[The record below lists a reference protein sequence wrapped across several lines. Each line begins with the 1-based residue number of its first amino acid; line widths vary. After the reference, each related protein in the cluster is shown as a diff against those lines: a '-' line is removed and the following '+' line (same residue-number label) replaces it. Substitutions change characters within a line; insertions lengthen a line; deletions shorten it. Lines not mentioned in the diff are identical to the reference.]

1 MLSHLATQTRPPR
14 RSYQPCFVL
23 ENLRGLFI
31 LYHPS
36 KPEKTMLHD
45 QVVSLN
51 NYLKKDG
58 SFPGRL
64 LLCSRSGLWVVGLN
78 FSTVGL
84 TQVFMEWSFINHIH
98 NLRGYYRG
106 QAMWERSILHLLAV
120 PHADEN
126 HLQRQAEAFLSFLIH
141 TSPQRKSFIILELK
155 ILAVSCQSKRQ
166 IIHQHFSSVSMNLSD
181 VLSISVW
188 LIKQSLCFTIKWRR
202 RFSSVVMKTITVS
215 LHLLWGNTER
225 EMW

>member
-1 MLSHLATQTRPPR
+1 MMLSHWATQTHPPC

-31 LYHPS
+31 LFHPS
-36 KPEKTMLHD
+36 EPEKTMLHY
-45 QVVSLN
+45 QVVSLSH
-51 NYLKKDG
+51 YLKKDG

-64 LLCSRSGLWVVGLN
+64 LLCSGSDLWVVELN
-78 FSTVGL
+78 FSAVGL
-84 TQVFMEWSFINHIH
+84 NRVFMEWSFINQIH

-106 QAMWERSILHLLAV
+106 QAMWERSILHLLTV

-166 IIHQHFSSVSMNLSD
+166 IKHQHFSSVRMNLSD
-181 VLSISVW
+181 VLSLSV
-188 LIKQSLCFTIKWRR
+188 
-202 RFSSVVMKTITVS
+202 
-215 LHLLWGNTER
+215 
-225 EMW
+225 